1 MRLLKKVAR
10 KRLTEA
16 EYLEQVE
23 PEPVLEDD

>member
-10 KRLTEA
+10 KKLTEA

-23 PEPVLEDD
+23 TEPLTEID